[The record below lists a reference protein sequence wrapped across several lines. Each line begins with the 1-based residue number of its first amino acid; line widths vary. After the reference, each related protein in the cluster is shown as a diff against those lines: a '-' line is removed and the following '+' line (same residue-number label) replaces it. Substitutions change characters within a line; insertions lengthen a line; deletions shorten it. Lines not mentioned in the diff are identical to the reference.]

1 MPKSS
6 NSDSFWIRHLLRR
19 AGFGASPEDLQ
30 HYLKLGYEGTVE
42 ELLHPESVNDDAL
55 NHKLKLQ
62 AFDYTNID
70 DLQRWWTYRMLSTK
84 RPLVEKMTLFWHGHF
99 ATSDRKVKNPYA
111 MYVQNMLFR
120 KLCMGNFHEM
130 LLAVSKDPAMIV
142 WLDNQQNR
150 KGKPNENY
158 AREIMELFTMGIG
171 NYTEKDIK
179 EAARAFTGWQ
189 APATG
194 FFFSKGQHD
203 YGEKTFLGETGKF
216 NGDDIVRILVAQK
229 ATSNFLARKLCK
241 FFVADDP
248 DEALVQR
255 IGQVYMDSNYN
266 IKSMLRAIFTDDVF
280 LSNKSYHAKIK
291 SPAEFVIGTLKL
303 LQINELDAGIPQA
316 MEKMGQSLFKPP
328 NVKGWD
334 GGPAWIATDKMMQ
347 RFNFAAKMSTGRFNE
362 VLKQST
368 PLQIV
373 EKQGLNNSR
382 EIVEYF
388 LALMLD
394 SDVPASTQKRLITYV
409 ASDINGNPVDRIPD
423 EKTLDA
429 KLRGLTHLIM
439 TLPTYQLS

>member
-6 NSDSFWIRHLLRR
+6 DSDSFWIRHLLRR
-19 AGFGASPEDLQ
+19 AGFGASPDELQ
-30 HYLKLGYEGTVE
+30 HYIKLGYEGSVE
-42 ELLHPESVNDDAL
+42 ELLHPQSVNNDEL
-55 NHKLKLQ
+55 NRKLKMQ
-62 AFDYTNID
+62 AFDFTNID
-70 DLQRWWTYRMLSTK
+70 DLQRWWTYRMLSSK
-84 RPLVEKMTLFWHGHF
+84 RPLEEKMTLFWHGHF

-120 KLCMGNFHEM
+120 KLCLGNFHEM

-158 AREIMELFTMGIG
+158 AREIMELFTLGIG

-194 FFFSKGQHD
+194 FFFNKGQHD
-203 YGEKTFLGETGKF
+203 YGEKTFFGETGKF
-216 NGDDIVRILVAQK
+216 NGDDIVRILVEQK
-229 ATSNFLARKLCK
+229 ATSQFLAKKLCK
-241 FFVADDP
+241 FFVADEP

-255 IGQVYMDSNYN
+255 IGQVYMDSNYSV
-266 IKSMLRAIFTDDVF
+266 KSMLRAIFTDEVF
-280 LSNKSYHAKIK
+280 LSNKAYHAKIK
-291 SPAEFVIGTLKL
+291 SPAEYVIGTLKL
-303 LQINELDAGIPQA
+303 LQINELDAGIPKA
-316 MEKMGQSLFKPP
+316 MEKMGQSLFMPP

-334 GGPAWIATDKMMQ
+334 GGTAWIATDKMMQ
-347 RFNFAAKMSTGRFNE
+347 RFNFASKMSTERFNE
-362 VLKQST
+362 VLRQST

-373 EKQGLNNSR
+373 EKQGLNNSKQ
-382 EIVEYF
+382 IVEYF

-394 SDVPASTQKRLITYV
+394 SDVPASTQKRLVAYV

>member
-19 AGFGASPEDLQ
+19 AGFGASPDELQ
-30 HYLKLGYEGTVE
+30 HYMKLGYEGAVE
-42 ELLHPESVNDDAL
+42 ELLHPQSVNDDEL
-55 NHKLKLQ
+55 NRKLKMQ
-62 AFDYTNID
+62 AFDFTNID
-70 DLQRWWTYRMLSTK
+70 DLQRWWTYRMLSSK
-84 RPLVEKMTLFWHGHF
+84 RPLEEKMTLFWHGHF

-111 MYVQNMLFR
+111 MYIQNMLFR
-120 KLCMGNFHEM
+120 KLCLGNFHEL

-158 AREIMELFTMGIG
+158 AREIMELFTLGIG
-171 NYTEKDIK
+171 NYTENDIK

-194 FFFSKGQHD
+194 FFFNKGQHD
-203 YGEKTFLGETGKF
+203 YGEKTFFGQTGKF
-216 NGDDIVRILVAQK
+216 NGDDIVRILVEQK
-229 ATSNFLARKLCK
+229 ATGQFLARKLCK

-248 DEALVQR
+248 DEAMVQR
-255 IGQVYMDSNYN
+255 IGQVYLDSNYS
-266 IKSMLRAIFTDDVF
+266 IKSMLRAIFTDEVF
-280 LSNKSYHAKIK
+280 LSNKAYHAKIK

-334 GGPAWIATDKMMQ
+334 GGAAWIATDKMMQ
-347 RFNFAAKMSTGRFNE
+347 RFNFASKMSTERFNE
-362 VLKQST
+362 VLRQST

-373 EKQGLNNSR
+373 EKQGLQNSKQ
-382 EIVEYF
+382 IVEYF

-394 SDVPASTQKRLITYV
+394 SDVPASTQKRLVAYM
-409 ASDINGNPVDRIPD
+409 ASDINGNPVERIPD

>member
-19 AGFGASPEDLQ
+19 AGFGASPDELQ
-30 HYLKLGYEGTVE
+30 HYIKLGYEGSVE
-42 ELLHPESVNDDAL
+42 ELLHPQSVNDDEL
-55 NHKLKLQ
+55 NRKLKMQ
-62 AFDYTNID
+62 AFDFTNID
-70 DLQRWWTYRMLSTK
+70 DLQRWWTYRMLSSK
-84 RPLVEKMTLFWHGHF
+84 RPLEEKMTLFWHGHF

-120 KLCMGNFHEM
+120 KLCLGNFHEM

-158 AREIMELFTMGIG
+158 AREIMELFTLGIG

-194 FFFSKGQHD
+194 FFFNKGQHD
-203 YGEKTFLGETGKF
+203 YGEKTFFGETGKF
-216 NGDDIVRILVAQK
+216 NGDDIVRILVEQK
-229 ATSNFLARKLCK
+229 ATSQFLARKLCK
-241 FFVADDP
+241 FFVADEP

-255 IGQVYMDSNYN
+255 IGQVYMDSNYSV
-266 IKSMLRAIFTDDVF
+266 KSMLRAIFTDEVF
-280 LSNKSYHAKIK
+280 LSNKAYHAKIK
-291 SPAEFVIGTLKL
+291 SPAEYVIGTLKL
-303 LQINELDAGIPQA
+303 LQINELDAGIPKA
-316 MEKMGQSLFKPP
+316 MEKMGQSLFMPP

-334 GGPAWIATDKMMQ
+334 GGAAWIATDKMMQ
-347 RFNFAAKMSTGRFNE
+347 RFNFASKMSTERFSE
-362 VLKQST
+362 VLRQST

-373 EKQGLNNSR
+373 EKQGLNNSKQ
-382 EIVEYF
+382 IVEYF

-394 SDVPASTQKRLITYV
+394 SDVPASTQKRLVAYV

>member
-19 AGFGASPEDLQ
+19 AGFGASPDELQ
-30 HYLKLGYEGTVE
+30 HYQQLGYEGTVE
-42 ELLHPESVNDDAL
+42 ELLHPEQVSDDELA
-55 NHKLKLQ
+55 HKLKLQ

-70 DLQRWWTYRMLSTK
+70 DLQRWWTYRMLSSR
-84 RPLVEKMTLFWHGHF
+84 RPLAEKMTLFWHGHF

-120 KLCMGNFHEM
+120 KLSMGNFHEI
-130 LLAVSKDPAMIV
+130 LLAVSKDPAMII

-171 NYTEKDIK
+171 NYTENDIK

-194 FFFSKGQHD
+194 FLFSKGQHD

-216 NGDDIVRILVAQK
+216 NGDDIVRILVKQK
-229 ATSNFLARKLCK
+229 ATSRFLARKLCK

-255 IGQVYMDSNYN
+255 IGQVYIDSNYN

-280 LSNKSYHAKIK
+280 LSNKAYHAKIK
-291 SPAEFVIGTLKL
+291 SPAEYVIGTLKL
-303 LQINELDAGIPQA
+303 LQIDELDAGIPQA

-347 RFNFAAKMSTGRFNE
+347 RFNFAAKMSTERFNE

-373 EKQGLNNSR
+373 ERQGLSNSKQ
-382 EIVEYF
+382 IVEYF

-394 SDVPASTQKRLITYV
+394 SDLPASAQKRLVAYV
-409 ASDINGNPVDRIPD
+409 ASDIDGNPVDRIPD